1 MTVKKELS
9 EQAKALL
16 QLIPPDGSFV
26 GNTYLRRKSSL
37 SDEEYWKVRNE
48 LEEAAL
54 ITLGRGRGGS
64 VALQLSVA
72 PPVAPVAPAVGNLVH
87 DESDLYEPLKKL
99 LNDDWGKEA
108 KQTEDFFELR
118 ITASPRGRQ
127 RDSGQWSRPDLTL
140 VEVSTYDYIPGSNL
154 EITTFEVKRFDDA
167 QNIASVYEAA
177 AHSRWAHYAFLVA
190 EVPDDKFEFPERF
203 ISELERFRIG
213 LMVVWCESGE
223 WKFDVHSDAERLSP
237 EPQEQESLLKSFFY
251 DAKRA
256 KEFKSRVGK

>member
-1 MTVKKELS
+1 MVTVDFQKTEEAGGHWWGLPSKPHRNVVLFAAMTAKKELS

-64 VALQLSVA
+64 VALQLLVT
-72 PPVAPVAPAVGNLVH
+72 PVAPVAPAAGNLVH

-190 EVPDDKFEFPERF
+190 EVPTTSLNSRSASYRSSND
-203 ISELERFRIG
+203 S
-213 LMVVWCESGE
+213 ESG
-223 WKFDVHSDAERLSP
+223 
-237 EPQEQESLLKSFFY
+237 
-251 DAKRA
+251 
-256 KEFKSRVGK
+256 

>member
-1 MTVKKELS
+1 M
-9 EQAKALL
+9 
-16 QLIPPDGSFV
+16 
-26 GNTYLRRKSSL
+26 
-37 SDEEYWKVRNE
+37 
-48 LEEAAL
+48 
-54 ITLGRGRGGS
+54 
-64 VALQLSVA
+64 QLSVA
-72 PPVAPVAPAVGNLVH
+72 APVATIVPAVGNLVG

-190 EVPDDKFEFPERF
+190 EVPDDKVEFPERF

-213 LMVVWCESGE
+213 LMVIWCENGE
-223 WKFDVHSDAERLSP
+223 
-237 EPQEQESLLKSFFY
+237 
-251 DAKRA
+251 
-256 KEFKSRVGK
+256 